1 MAGYN
6 ASRAAFTPSATQSL
20 VLDADTAGDYGKVTK
35 VTWGGELTAS
45 TAARTRWTR
54 PTTNGSSTFTSLVTN
69 QGSVSS
75 HPSNSPR
82 NRCGTFASAPTIAA
96 APEAIF
102 GISWNKHGGGGIWSA
117 TQPDEEWVIV
127 NGLTPG
133 QQIACVQDVDTTAT
147 SMSTSIHWKED

>member
-6 ASRAAFTPSATQSL
+6 ASRAAFTPSATQNL
-20 VLDADTAGDYGKVTK
+20 VLEADTAGDYGKVTK
-35 VTWGGELTAS
+35 VSWGGELTAS

-54 PTTNGSSTFTSLVTN
+54 PSTGGSSTFTTLTPEP
-69 QGSVSS
+69 S

-82 NRCGTFASAPTIAA
+82 LRCGTFASNPTLQA
-96 APEAIF
+96 APIAIF

-117 TQPDEEWVIV
+117 TQPDEEWVVV
-127 NGLTPG
+127 NGVA
-133 QQIACVQDVDTTAT
+133 QSQISCAQDVDLTAT